1 MHQPQLYTS
10 WLIACRSP
18 EACQALQRW
27 LASHIDLNRILTDTV
42 RTMPYAVETVQ
53 TVPHRLGDYFAD
65 IRMLPA
71 RRPDAFRL
79 LFHRLARADR
89 FWKDLMVNI
98 LQEIE
103 PTPEK
108 ASITLE
114 YKGDQDP
121 SIVTDPTAG
130 TSD

>member
-1 MHQPQLYTS
+1 MRQPQLYTS
-10 WLIACRSP
+10 WLIACHSP
-18 EACQALQRW
+18 EECQALQRW
-27 LASHIDLNRILTDTV
+27 LASRIDLNRVLTDTI
-42 RTMPYAVETVQ
+42 RTVPNGAEKAQ

-71 RRPDAFRL
+71 RHPGAFRL

-103 PTPEK
+103 PTAEK

-114 YKGDQDP
+114 YKGDTDP
-121 SIVTDPTAG
+121 STP
-130 TSD
+130 